1 MEFDNNKVLFSF
13 IDEDI
18 WNIQGS
24 ENIISINSNS
34 SILKNNLNDIC
45 RSVII
50 QEKKAIIIQKNWKKF
65 LCREKYLKLIKA
77 INILKTI
84 FMNRKI
90 KKLKEEEQKMNKNYE
105 LSGISEIS
113 TENTLS
119 VEKLTSKTNE
129 TNKER
134 VDVDACKYQPS
145 ISKLSKDLAEKHFLK
160 KGYIGMKIE
169 DRLLSSLNEN
179 KFQKNLEH
187 KQEDIEKC
195 YNFPILKTVHCR
207 SFSQKFLKRQI
218 AYEKKKQNGIEKNKK
233 LKDENEVK

>member
-113 TENTLS
+113 TENTL
-119 VEKLTSKTNE
+119 
-129 TNKER
+129 
-134 VDVDACKYQPS
+134 
-145 ISKLSKDLAEKHFLK
+145 
-160 KGYIGMKIE
+160 
-169 DRLLSSLNEN
+169 
-179 KFQKNLEH
+179 
-187 KQEDIEKC
+187 
-195 YNFPILKTVHCR
+195 
-207 SFSQKFLKRQI
+207 
-218 AYEKKKQNGIEKNKK
+218 
-233 LKDENEVK
+233 